1 MNKSKTNSTAIF
13 LAATLVAGIFALI
26 SPSFIDVEASGDQ
39 RDNKHKDNRHDSSK
53 GSSVNVK
60 FICNNINVGGVNV
73 DVNPRDIVS
82 SLAGAQAQEEGNQE
96 VSANSMGN
104 NERNHE
110 MGNNERNHESIKQH
124 DGKDFTFICVQNN
137 NVPPV
142 VLSDCEEC
150 FETTNEGGFVP
161 PGQLTNLIEFL
172 DETFNGA
179 TLADLCRAIELGL
192 ITEDQLEDLLNA
204 ALPGNQQRL
213 VGLLLDCLSEFFP
226 IEENDLT
233 ENTPLT
239 LTP

>member
-1 MNKSKTNSTAIF
+1 MNKSGKNSTAIF
-13 LAATLVAGIFALI
+13 LAATLVAGLFALI

-39 RDNKHKDNRHDSSK
+39 RDNKHKDNRYDKSK

-60 FICNNINVGGVNV
+60 FICNNINVGGVDI
-73 DVNPRDIVS
+73 DVNPRDIVR

-110 MGNNERNHESIKQH
+110 FKKQH
-124 DGKDFTFICVQNN
+124 DGKDLTFICVQNN

-150 FETTNEGGFVP
+150 FVTTDEGGFLP
-161 PGQLTNLIEFL
+161 PGQLTNLEEFL
-172 DETFNGA
+172 DE
-179 TLADLCRAIELGL
+179 ELGL
-192 ITEDQLEDLLNA
+192 TLAEFCEMVTDGEFTPEEIRIIVAN
-204 ALPGNQQRL
+204 ALPGNQQML
-213 VGLLLDCLSEFFP
+213 EEELSDCLIDSIEE
-226 IEENDLT
+226 EENDLT

>member
-1 MNKSKTNSTAIF
+1 MNKFGKNSTAMF

-26 SPSFIDVEASGDQ
+26 SPSFIDVEASGDK
-39 RDNKHKDNRHDSSK
+39 RDNKHKDNRHDKSK

-60 FICNNINVGGVNV
+60 FICNNINVGGVNI

-110 MGNNERNHESIKQH
+110 SIKQH
-124 DGKDFTFICVQNN
+124 NGKDFTFICVQNN

-150 FETTNEGGFVP
+150 FVTTDEGGFLP
-161 PGQLTNLIEFL
+161 PGQKTNLEDFL
-172 DETFNGA
+172 DEELNL
-179 TLADLCRAIELGL
+179 TLAEFCEMITQGL
-192 ITEDQLEDLLNA
+192 FADQDIRDIVEE
-204 ALPGNQQRL
+204 ALPGNQQML
-213 VGLLLDCLSEFFP
+213 ETELSNCLIDSISENHTP
-226 IEENDLT
+226 I
-233 ENTPLT
+233 T